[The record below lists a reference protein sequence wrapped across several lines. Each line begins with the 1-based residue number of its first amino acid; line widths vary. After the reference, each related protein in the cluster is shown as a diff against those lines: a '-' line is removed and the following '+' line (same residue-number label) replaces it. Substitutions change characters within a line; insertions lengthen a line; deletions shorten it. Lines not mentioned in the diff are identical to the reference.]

1 MGGWANRRCFRIDT
15 NFNSS
20 QVESMTTE
28 LQQLVRDTIEL
39 TGAPGPSVLDD
50 RGPTLAVDALDASGF
65 YLIGL
70 IGGKEVGKSSLVN
83 ALVGA
88 AITKPTSFGPGT
100 ETVIAYA
107 HESQAA
113 ALKELLDQHV
123 PKQYRIIAH
132 RMGSLSRQVLL
143 DLPDIDSHFESH
155 LELTRRMLKHIL
167 YPLWI
172 QSVEKYADRQPQQ
185 LLAAVAGGNSVANFL
200 FCLNKVDQLRQQ
212 GGDGAIEE
220 LRADFAQRIGKTL
233 SIAPPKVWMLSAA
246 HPNEFDLPELRKLLS
261 QEKSDGMVKQ
271 SQAAAKQ
278 QQDRSILTWI
288 DSQDLSGRLDRLK
301 RLEEEAAELLAAR
314 VGTPLLEKSLPELA
328 EDPASRLA
336 LTDEVLATRVSHWP
350 MVNLVHL
357 VLTPVLAVVRRNV
370 GVTRSAA
377 LPDAEGLVDAHLR
390 PGGVP
395 VATLV
400 RNTFALLQ
408 QSNPRISELYAQ
420 RRLWEDMPAD
430 TAAIA
435 LRTRLTDTIDRQR
448 QAVRNNLAGR
458 ASVLFAPLRW
468 LLTIGAILW
477 FPFVQPAMEAML
489 VNNSPDWS
497 IIHDASKLTRLIV
510 QIVSVNQLLQSLE
523 FLLLYFFLLWV
534 ILRWHTQRRV
544 AKFAA
549 KWRDDSSDL
558 SLTMQTISWL
568 DELLLPV
575 RDAKEKVQGL
585 AERRRAIE

>member
-1 MGGWANRRCFRIDT
+1 
-15 NFNSS
+15 
-20 QVESMTTE
+20 MTTE
-28 LQQLVRDTIEL
+28 LEKLVRDTIDL
-39 TGAPGPSVLDD
+39 TGAPPPAVLDD
-50 RGPTLAVDALDASGF
+50 REPTLADDALAASGF

-88 AITKPTSFGPGT
+88 AISKATSYGPGT

-113 ALKELLDQHV
+113 TLKQLLDQQV
-123 PKQYRIIAH
+123 PKQYRIITH
-132 RMGSLSRQVLL
+132 RIGTLARQVLL

-155 LELTRRMLKHIL
+155 LELTRKMLKHIL
-167 YPLWI
+167 YPLWM

-185 LLAAVAGGNSVANFL
+185 LLAAVAGGNSAVNFL
-200 FCLNKVDQLRQQ
+200 FCLNKADQLRQQ
-212 GGDGAIEE
+212 GGDGAIAE
-220 LRADFAQRIGKTL
+220 LRADFSERIGKTL
-233 SIAPPKVWMLSAA
+233 GIDPPKVWMLSAA
-246 HPNEFDLPELRKLLS
+246 NPTEFDLPELRKLLS

-271 SQAAAKQ
+271 SQSAAREQK
-278 QQDRSILTWI
+278 DRSILNWI
-288 DSQDLSGRLDRLK
+288 DEQDLTGRASRLI

-314 VGTPLLEKSLPELA
+314 VGTPLLEKSLPALA

-357 VLTPVLAVVRRNV
+357 VLTPVLAVVRRNI

-408 QSNPRISELYAQ
+408 QANPRISELYAQ

-430 TAAIA
+430 TAAVA

-448 QAVRNNLAGR
+448 QSVRNSLAGR
-458 ASVLFAPLRW
+458 TSILFAPVRW
-468 LLTIGAILW
+468 LLTIGALLW
-477 FPFVQPAMEAML
+477 FPFVQPALDSLMAQG
-489 VNNSPDWS
+489 SPDWS
-497 IIHDASKLTRLIV
+497 IIHDVTKMSRLLV
-510 QIVSVNQLLQSLE
+510 HIVSVNELLASLE

-549 KWRDDSSDL
+549 RWKADTSDL
-558 SLTMQTISWL
+558 SLTMQTIAWM
-568 DELLLPV
+568 DDLLAPV
-575 RDAKEKVQGL
+575 RGAKEKVQDL
-585 AERRRAIE
+585 ADRRKSISN

>member
-1 MGGWANRRCFRIDT
+1 
-15 NFNSS
+15 
-20 QVESMTTE
+20 MTTE
-28 LQQLVRDTIEL
+28 LEQLVRDTIDL
-39 TGAPGPSVLDD
+39 TGAAPPSVLDD
-50 RGPTLAVDALDASGF
+50 RGPTLADAALAASGF

-88 AITKPTSFGPGT
+88 AISKATSFGPGT
-100 ETVIAYA
+100 EMVIAYA
-107 HESQAA
+107 HESQAI
-113 ALKELLDQHV
+113 ALKELLEKHV
-123 PKQYRIIAH
+123 PKQYRIITH
-132 RMGSLSRQVLL
+132 RIASLARQVLL

-155 LELTRRMLKHIL
+155 LELTRKMLKHIL
-167 YPLWI
+167 YPLWM

-185 LLAAVAGGNSVANFL
+185 LLAAVAGGNSATNFL
-200 FCLNKVDQLRQQ
+200 FCLNKADQLEHQ
-212 GGDGAIEE
+212 GGTGAIEE
-220 LRADFAQRIGKTL
+220 LRADFSARIAKTL
-233 SIAPPKVWMLSAA
+233 SIDPPKVWMLSAA
-246 HPNEFDLPELRKLLS
+246 RATEFDLPELRKLLS

-271 SQAAAKQ
+271 SQSAARQ
-278 QQDRSILTWI
+278 QQDRSILSWL
-288 DSQDLSGRLDRLK
+288 DGQDLSGRADRLK

-314 VGTPLLEKSLPELA
+314 VGTPLLEKSLPALA

-336 LTDEVLATRVSHWP
+336 LTDEVLGMRVSRWP

-395 VATLV
+395 VAVLI

-430 TAAIA
+430 TAAVA

-448 QAVRNNLAGR
+448 QAVRKKLGGR
-458 ASVLFAPLRW
+458 GSILFAPLRW
-468 LLTIGAILW
+468 LLTMGAILW
-477 FPFVQPAMEAML
+477 FPFIQPALDSLMIQ
-489 VNNSPDWS
+489 NSLDWS
-497 IIHDASKLTRLIV
+497 IIHNASKLTQLVVHIF
-510 QIVSVNQLLQSLE
+510 SVNELLQSLE

-544 AKFAA
+544 ARFAA
-549 KWRDDSSDL
+549 RWKEDSSDL
-558 SLTMQTISWL
+558 SLTMQTIGWL
-568 DELLLPV
+568 DDLLAPV
-575 RDAKEKVQGL
+575 RGAKEQV
-585 AERRRAIE
+585 ERLEARRHAIETK